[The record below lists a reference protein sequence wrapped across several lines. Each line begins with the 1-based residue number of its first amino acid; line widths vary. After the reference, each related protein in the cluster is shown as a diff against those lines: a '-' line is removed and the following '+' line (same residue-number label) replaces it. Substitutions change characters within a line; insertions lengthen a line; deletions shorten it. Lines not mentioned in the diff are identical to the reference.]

1 MSEAEAAPFTIEQFY
16 RFMNE
21 GKLMGAKCIKCG
33 KIMLP
38 PRPICIQCYSKDLE
52 WIKLENKGKLL
63 TYTII
68 HVAPPQFQHL
78 VPYAVGIIELEKGLK
93 LPGMIKGIDFDKIK
107 IGMELKIE
115 VEPVT
120 KEEAEGQEWPTW
132 PKYYF
137 KPA

>member
-21 GKLMGAKCIKCG
+21 GKLMGAKCRKCG

-38 PRPICIQCYSKDLE
+38 PRPICIQCYSENLE

>member
-1 MSEAEAAPFTIEQFY
+1 MSESLQFTIEQFY
-16 RFMNE
+16 KFMSQ
-21 GKLMGAKCIKCG
+21 GKLMGAKCQSCG

-38 PRPICIQCYSKDLE
+38 PRPICTRCYSEKLE
-52 WIKLENKGKLL
+52 WIELNKRGRLL

-93 LPGMIKGIDFDKIK
+93 LPGMIKGIDYEKLK
-107 IGMELKIE
+107 IGMELEIE
-115 VEPVT
+115 VEPP
-120 KEEAEGQEWPTW
+120 AEGQEQKWPAW

-137 KPA
+137 KPV

>member
-1 MSEAEAAPFTIEQFY
+1 MSEAAPFTIEQFY

-38 PRPICIQCYSKDLE
+38 PRPICIQCYSENLE

-93 LPGMIKGIDFDKIK
+93 LPGMIKGTDFDKIK

-120 KEEAEGQEWPTW
+120 KEETEGQEWPAW

>member
-1 MSEAEAAPFTIEQFY
+1 MSEAEAEPFTIEQFY

-38 PRPICIQCYSKDLE
+38 PRPICIQCYSENLE
-52 WIKLENKGKLL
+52 WTELENKGKLL

-115 VEPVT
+115 VEPIT
-120 KEEAEGQEWPTW
+120 KEETEGQEWPTW

>member
-1 MSEAEAAPFTIEQFY
+1 MSEAAPFTIEQFY

-38 PRPICIQCYSKDLE
+38 PRPICIQCYSENLE
-52 WIKLENKGKLL
+52 WVKLENKGKLL

-120 KEEAEGQEWPTW
+120 KEETEGQEWPAW

>member
-1 MSEAEAAPFTIEQFY
+1 MSEAEAEPFTIEQFY

-38 PRPICIQCYSKDLE
+38 PRPICIQCYSENLE

-115 VEPVT
+115 VEPIT
-120 KEEAEGQEWPTW
+120 KEETEGQEWPAW

>member
-38 PRPICIQCYSKDLE
+38 PRPICIQCYSENLE
-52 WIKLENKGKLL
+52 WIKLENKGNLL

-93 LPGMIKGIDFDKIK
+93 LPGMIKEVDFDKIK

>member
-21 GKLMGAKCIKCG
+21 GKLIVAKCIKCG
-33 KIMLP
+33 TIMLP
-38 PRPICIQCYSKDLE
+38 PRPIRIQCYSENLE

-115 VEPVT
+115 VEPIT
-120 KEEAEGQEWPTW
+120 KEAEGQEWPAW

>member
-38 PRPICIQCYSKDLE
+38 PRPICIQCYSENLE

-115 VEPVT
+115 VEPIT
-120 KEEAEGQEWPTW
+120 KEETEGQEWPAW

>member
-1 MSEAEAAPFTIEQFY
+1 MGENLPFTIEQFY
-16 RFMNE
+16 RFINE
-21 GKLMGAKCIKCG
+21 GKLMGAKCRECG

-38 PRPICIQCYSKDLE
+38 PRPICIQCYSENFE
-52 WIKLENKGKLL
+52 WIEFNKRGKLL

-78 VPYAVGIIELEKGLK
+78 TPYAVGIIELEKGLK
-93 LPGMIKGIDFDKIK
+93 LPGMIKGVDFNEIK
-107 IGMELKIE
+107 VGMELKIE

-120 KEEAEGQEWPTW
+120 AEETEEQKWPAW

>member
-1 MSEAEAAPFTIEQFY
+1 MSEAAPFTIEQFY

-38 PRPICIQCYSKDLE
+38 PRPICIQCYSENLE

-120 KEEAEGQEWPTW
+120 KEETEGQEWPAW